1 MSVYIFNLKTL
12 TTDGRKKRIA
22 KISFLKEKK
31 RPAKR
36 KERRKER
43 RKDDE

>member
-31 RPAKR
+31 TGGEKGE
-36 KERRKER
+36 KKGEK
-43 RKDDE
+43 KG